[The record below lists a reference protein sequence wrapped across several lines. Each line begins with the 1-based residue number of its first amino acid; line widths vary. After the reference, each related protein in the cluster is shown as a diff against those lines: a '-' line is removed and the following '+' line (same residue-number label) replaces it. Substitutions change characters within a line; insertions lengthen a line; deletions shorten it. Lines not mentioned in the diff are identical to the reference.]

1 MSRGKKGPDI
11 FRMTEPELA
20 DHVRQLAAR
29 LAEHDARPEN
39 RQQGFH
45 LLTPAA
51 RKRSLA
57 MGWDIYHATCQLR
70 TLRGETINTAGYTGR
85 NSNRR

>member
-1 MSRGKKGPDI
+1 MARRVKTPDI
-11 FRMTEPELA
+11 YAMTVEELEA
-20 DHVRQLAAR
+20 HVRQLGER

-39 RQQGFH
+39 RQVGFH

-51 RKRSLA
+51 RKRSAA
-57 MGWDIYHATCQLR
+57 MGWEIYHATRQLR
-70 TLRGETINTAGYTGR
+70 TLRGETINDAGYTGR